1 MGVQTIVFKT
11 NDSGPT
17 QFYCNSPVTSLALWG
32 AAPQNSC
39 LIFFYSQTLQ
49 LETEGVSSMQ
59 REPRVS

>member
-39 LIFFYSQTLQ
+39 LIFFIVRHYN
-49 LETEGVSSMQ
+49 
-59 REPRVS
+59 